1 MKSLRYALLAMTAT
15 AALVSAG
22 QSLADGKE
30 SSAEVVVRG
39 IKRTKPVD
47 TPPPLDVYAKM
58 PKIEQVAISP
68 DASRVA
74 FTTRDDNLRM
84 LAYYRFTDRVHGVF
98 KLTGG
103 EVSALNWADD
113 THVFASDSR
122 IAVRGTCEAGGGPS
136 SSQTS
141 ARDLA
146 QITAAARSSSGGNP
160 TNAPGSPE
168 AVAEQ
173 SAAQAVMDRI
183 QPPRCAYFGV
193 RGENTVTSVNVLT
206 GQGISVGAHIGDAA
220 SLALGIPSRLATGQ
234 LQGPFLELRS
244 QSVGNQPAQR
254 VYLYKV
260 DAETG
265 SGQLIDDGGG
275 DLDREDHYVDDWLFD
290 RNDTLIARTVYDF
303 RSRIYHI
310 DMRAD
315 GKWKPVLNREIVVA
329 DNTFAPFLIGLA
341 DDGKS
346 PVVLDT
352 ATHGKDPKG
361 AERRFHYYRLGAD
374 GSLSDPLEKG
384 DASQD
389 RPVFDPRNGK
399 LAGFARDAE
408 ETEYDLT
415 DPTLRAL
422 YQKAEAAAPGQTVQ
436 VLQVSDDARKVL
448 IYATGGEDTGSYFLI
463 DFDAAKS
470 VTIGEDFP
478 QVPTNWIAVQEPV
491 NYTAR
496 DGTEINGV
504 LTVPPKPVL
513 RNLPLIVLPHDGPQG
528 HDSYGFDWLAQALAS
543 RGYLVLQP
551 NYRGSDG
558 HGAAFVSA
566 GYGEWGGKI
575 LTDLKD
581 GVDDLVRQGLAD
593 PNRVC
598 MIGIGYGGYAALSA
612 ASAGTVRCAG
622 AIDGISD
629 VDRYV
634 AYRKT
639 MSPVPDPDAFA
650 GLSPHP
656 QWPRTFR
663 TDPSS
668 LRSLG
673 LFVGAGAPSID
684 ASAVKAPVLLVHQTG
699 DNVVPIE
706 QSQHLRDG
714 LKAAGKRVD
723 YVEVKAGGHAPQ
735 TEAARLATLSAV
747 MAFLAVNNPATN

>member
-1 MKSLRYALLAMTAT
+1 MKSLRCALLAMTAL
-15 AALVSAG
+15 AALMSAG

-39 IKRTKPVD
+39 LKRTKPVD
-47 TPPPLDVYAKM
+47 TPPPLGVYAKM
-58 PKIEQVAISP
+58 PRIEQIAISP

-74 FTTRDDNLRM
+74 FTTRVDGVRM
-84 LAYYRFTDRVHGVF
+84 LAYYRFADRVRGAF

-103 EVSALNWADD
+103 EVTALNWADNS
-113 THVFASDSR
+113 HVMASDSR
-122 IAVRGTCEAGGGPS
+122 IAMRGTCEAAGAPS
-136 SSQTS
+136 SSQVS
-141 ARDLA
+141 PRDMA
-146 QITAAARSSSGGNP
+146 QIATSSRDVPGGNP
-160 TNAPGSPE
+160 ANAPGSPE
-168 AVAEQ
+168 A
-173 SAAQAVMDRI
+173 AADQTAAMTLMDAL
-183 QPPRCAYFGV
+183 QPPRCAYFGI
-193 RGENTVTSVNVLT
+193 RGENAVTSVNVVAGT
-206 GQGISVGAHIGDAA
+206 GVSLGDHIGDAA
-220 SLALGIPSRLATGQ
+220 SVALGLPLRLANGK
-234 LQGPFLELRS
+234 LEGPFLEMRS

-254 VYLYKV
+254 VYLYTV
-260 DAETG
+260 DTETG
-265 SGQLIDDGGG
+265 AGRLVDDGGG
-275 DLDREDHYVDDWLFD
+275 DLDREAHYVDDWLFD
-290 RNDTLIARTVYDF
+290 HDGGLVARTVYDF
-303 RSRIYHI
+303 RSRVYRIE
-310 DMRAD
+310 MRD
-315 GKWKPVLNREIVVA
+315 GGKWKPVLSREIVAV
-329 DNTFAPFLIGLA
+329 DNTFAPFLIGLDA
-341 DDGKS
+341 DGKS

-374 GSLSDPLEKG
+374 GSLSEPLEKG

-389 RPVFDPRNGK
+389 RPVFDPRSGK

-408 ETEYDLT
+408 ETEYDLN
-415 DPTLRAL
+415 DPTLRTL
-422 YQKAEAAAPGQTVQ
+422 YQKAEAAAPGQTVE

-448 IYATGGEDTGSYFLI
+448 IHATGGEDTGSYFLL
-463 DFDAAKS
+463 DFDAHKS
-470 VTIGEDFP
+470 TTIGEDFP

-491 NYTAR
+491 SYTAR
-496 DGTEINGV
+496 DGAGIDGV
-504 LTVPPKPVL
+504 LTVPPKPAL
-513 RNLPLIVLPHDGPQG
+513 KNLPLIVLPHDGPQG
-528 HDSYGFDWLAQALAS
+528 HDSFGFDWLAQALAS

-566 GYGEWGGKI
+566 GYGEWSGKM

-612 ASAGTVRCAG
+612 ASTGEVRCAA

-656 QWPRTFR
+656 QWPRAFHA
-663 TDPSS
+663 DPSS

-673 LFVGAGAPSID
+673 LFVGAGAPAID
-684 ASAVKAPVLLVHQTG
+684 ASAMKAPVLLIHQTG
-699 DNVVPIE
+699 DGVVPVE
-706 QSQHLRDG
+706 QSRSLRDA
-714 LKAAGKRVD
+714 LRAAGKRVD
-723 YVEVKAGGHAPQ
+723 YVEVKGAGHAPQ
-735 TEAARLATLSAV
+735 TEAARLATLEAV
-747 MAFLAVNNPATN
+747 MAFLAVNNPASN